1 MSILAGVILFCTLLL
16 VVCGGL
22 SDGPGVWRMTP
33 SDTHRVVE
41 ANSTLTITCTYTY
54 KDDVENRHKNLSWKW
69 ELPPFLTKYPQV
81 FKYIIRLI
89 ILPIIDDI
97 SHL

>member
-16 VVCGGL
+16 VVCGEI

-33 SDTHRVVE
+33 NDTHRAVE

-81 FKYIIRLI
+81 FKCLI
-89 ILPIIDDI
+89 
-97 SHL
+97 

>member
-1 MSILAGVILFCTLLL
+1 MVEK
-16 VVCGGL
+16 
-22 SDGPGVWRMTP
+22 
-33 SDTHRVVE
+33 RVDKIIEKGKNQIENE
-41 ANSTLTITCTYTY
+41 APPMTCTYTY

-81 FKYIIRLI
+81 FKCIIRLI
-89 ILPIIDDI
+89 ILPAITNDI